1 MDGCIDD
8 KTRRLD
14 EALARFETD
23 LQPFAH
29 TDTVEDHVA
38 LSFLPLLR
46 TAEELEAG
54 LNGAFPA
61 LRERFSARLASWAAD
76 SELVAACAAGR
87 RSAPSLARAR
97 VAGGAAAG
105 AGVSRG
111 IEATILGSGFVRG
124 LRAGLGFAAR
134 RLVDLAAGGKE
145 CRILFLWAGDEVE
158 RFVKAW
164 KSGTTKLSL
173 TVVETG
179 EAATAPALRAAESAG
194 AAARAVALRLPALL
208 RGASGLAPV
217 AFDLVVVPALL
228 PCLSDRG
235 ATRLLRA
242 LRGLVAQGGTIV
254 LGSLAARS
262 GARAF
267 LRWTFA
273 DRLRLRGPAE
283 LAALAAGAGYGAEAL
298 EVASEAMEVRLVAT
312 LRP

>member
-1 MDGCIDD
+1 MDTGVDD

-14 EALARFETD
+14 EALARFEAD

-46 TAEELEAG
+46 AAQEVEVG

-61 LRERFSARLASWAAD
+61 LRERFSARLASWAAG

-97 VAGGAAAG
+97 SGGNPEG
-105 AGVSRG
+105 AGLTRG
-111 IEATILGSGFVRG
+111 IEATILGSGFMRG

-145 CRILFLWAGDEVE
+145 CRVLFLHAGDEVE

-164 KSGTTKLSL
+164 RAGTTKLQL
-173 TVVETG
+173 TVVESS
-179 EAATAPALRAAESAG
+179 EAAAAPALRAAE
-194 AAARAVALRLPALL
+194 AAKVAACATAVPLSALL
-208 RGASGLAPV
+208 RGASGLA
-217 AFDLVVVPALL
+217 AGGFDLVVVPSLL

-254 LGSLAARS
+254 LGSLAARN
-262 GARAF
+262 GAQAF

-273 DRLRLRGPAE
+273 DRLRMRGAPA
-283 LAALAAGAGYGAEAL
+283 LAALAAAAGYGAETL
-298 EVASEAMEVRLVAT
+298 DVASEPMEVRLVAT